1 MMVVAMLIVLAAGVA
16 LYVVQQHLYSKR
28 MPPGVKPLP
37 GPIGEYLVPSHGYTE
52 VQSHSPTRTPLRPAL
67 HRTGP

>member
-1 MMVVAMLIVLAAGVA
+1 MVVAMLFVLAVGAA

-37 GPIGEYLVPSHGYTE
+37 GPIGEYLVS
-52 VQSHSPTRTPLRPAL
+52 
-67 HRTGP
+67 